1 MSKLWNFP
9 LQPHKAKSWTMLLQS
24 DKSSQLMEFG
34 FTFTKVAIL
43 KLSRFLSTSGLVV
56 VFQCLLGGD
65 WDEE

>member
-1 MSKLWNFP
+1 
-9 LQPHKAKSWTMLLQS
+9 MLLQS

-34 FTFTKVAIL
+34 FAFTKVAIL
-43 KLSRFLSTSGLVV
+43 KLSRFLSTSGLAV